1 MTPNK
6 TKVLTLKVWNPAPT
20 QQRSRA
26 GKPMHFPGDGTWN
39 NTASSPALFLLFS
52 LQDQRGSSHTSELSW
67 KQAWFKNH
75 SRLSFFSLLHLYSQA
90 LSAADHSLLIAIPQG
105 SGGRFT
111 ASVGS
116 MVTVSAPPAPP
127 LLHRLHVLSP
137 VSSPLT
143 ETFPGTR
150 WGLAE
155 GGGHAQDKPVIRI
168 WTNAWRSP
176 LWRSRL

>member
-20 QQRSRA
+20 QQQSRA

-90 LSAADHSLLIAIPQG
+90 LSAADHSLLIAIPRG
-105 SGGRFT
+105 SGGD
-111 ASVGS
+111 SLPVL
-116 MVTVSAPPAPP
+116 VPWLQYLP
-127 LLHRLHVLSP
+127 LLPPRCSTGFMFSLQC
-137 VSSPLT
+137 PL
-143 ETFPGTR
+143 R
-150 WGLAE
+150 WLRHFQE
-155 GGGHAQDKPVIRI
+155 PGGG
-168 WTNAWRSP
+168 
-176 LWRSRL
+176 